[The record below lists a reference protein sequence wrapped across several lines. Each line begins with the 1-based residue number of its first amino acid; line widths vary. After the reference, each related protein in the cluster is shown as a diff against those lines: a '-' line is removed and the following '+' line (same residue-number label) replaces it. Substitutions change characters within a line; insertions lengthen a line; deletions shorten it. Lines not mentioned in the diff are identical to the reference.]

1 MLKQKEH
8 DPEKWRPVFGK
19 DHAQTKSSSAV
30 VELETPSTSW
40 PGLTRPSTF
49 LILLG
54 FKTWI
59 PRGCGRSPGT
69 RPGMTIQSKADWL

>member
-1 MLKQKEH
+1 MAGL
-8 DPEKWRPVFGK
+8 DP
-19 DHAQTKSSSAV
+19 AM
-30 VELETPSTSW
+30 
-40 PGLTRPSTF
+40 TF

-69 RPGMTIQSKADWL
+69 GPGKTIQSKADWL